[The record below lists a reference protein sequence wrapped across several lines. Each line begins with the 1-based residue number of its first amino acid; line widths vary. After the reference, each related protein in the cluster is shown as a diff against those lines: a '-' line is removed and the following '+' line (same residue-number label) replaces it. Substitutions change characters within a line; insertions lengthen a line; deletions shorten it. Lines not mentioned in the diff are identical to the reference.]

1 MEPSRK
7 LYTMFESP
15 EITGIPVAQLFRR
28 PDRKNNLLFTVIL
41 STKPGGSP
49 RLPRYLQA
57 TTVSIK
63 NIGIVHNREF
73 EEGVLRIEFYDE
85 GSLKMPDGFLE
96 NIDISS
102 MRFKENT
109 YEKGLDKKMELCSIN
124 GLKGTITVPG
134 DKSVSHRCIMFGSI
148 ANGITEVE
156 NFLKGADCRAT
167 IQCFRTLG
175 IEIEENGSSVRIHG
189 KGLHRLIPPTDILD
203 VGKTRGTTTRLFAR
217 YFSRTTF

>member
-1 MEPSRK
+1 MMRD
-7 LYTMFESP
+7 L
-15 EITGIPVAQLFRR
+15 
-28 PDRKNNLLFTVIL
+28 
-41 STKPGGSP
+41 
-49 RLPRYLQA
+49 
-57 TTVSIK
+57 
-63 NIGIVHNREF
+63 
-73 EEGVLRIEFYDE
+73 
-85 GSLKMPDGFLE
+85 LKMPDGFLE

-148 ANGITEVE
+148 ANGITEVK

-175 IEIEENGSSVRIHG
+175 IEIEEMCIRDSFRS
-189 KGLHRLIPPTDILD
+189 
-203 VGKTRGTTTRLFAR
+203 F
-217 YFSRTTF
+217 